1 MKRWIYYHDTDSGGV
16 VYYANYLKYFE
27 EARTEFFSSI
37 GIDIKEI
44 QDKGI
49 LFVVSNIQVNYKSPA
64 HYQEELDI
72 ETKIKNIRSASFS
85 VCYQI
90 TEGVKVRLIV
100 EAETKMVCVN
110 KDLGPIKIPEE
121 IREILQKNSAS

>member
-1 MKRWIYYHDTDSGGV
+1 MKRKIYYHDTDAGGV

-37 GIDIKEI
+37 GIDLKAL

-49 LFVVSNIQVNYKSPA
+49 LFVVAKVEVDYQSPA

-72 ETKIKNIRSASFS
+72 EVNIKNLRNASFS
-85 VCYQI
+85 VYYRI
-90 TEGVKVRLIV
+90 TEGAGARLIV
-100 EAETKMVCVN
+100 EAQTKMVCVN
-110 KDLGPIKIPEE
+110 KDLGPIKIPDD
-121 IREILQKNSAS
+121 ILAILHKNSVS